1 MRVKQCKNEKQE
13 ATVVIPGKLPSG
25 KESMATNSTF
35 FPTNQQDL
43 LQLSL
48 ALSKKSPHPAHFLYN
63 SLPCFSSLHKIFL
76 LPLASSRFFFF
87 FLWSLLPKTSFSH
100 CSALS
105 STPLKSFS
113 QLFSHGFQTPLPR
126 CLSLP
131 LMLCFRSRNLA
142 AQAYSP
148 IVSESSWYVSP
159 IGSFKKRSLLQ
170 PTISYTCCQNFLKC
184 SKNVVQN
191 TPQTKRWGST
201 TSFIQIQL
209 LFIYI
214 ILRFI

>member
-87 FLWSLLPKTSFSH
+87 FLVFAAQNFFLSLFCSFLHPPEILLSAFFPWFSNSSSPLSLTPPHALFSLPKSCCPSLLPNCLWILLVCVTYGFLQEKVTAPAH
-100 CSALS
+100 YLIHLL
-105 STPLKSFS
+105 PK
-113 QLFSHGFQTPLPR
+113 LFK
-126 CLSLP
+126 
-131 LMLCFRSRNLA
+131 M
-142 AQAYSP
+142 
-148 IVSESSWYVSP
+148 
-159 IGSFKKRSLLQ
+159 
-170 PTISYTCCQNFLKC
+170 
-184 SKNVVQN
+184 
-191 TPQTKRWGST
+191 
-201 TSFIQIQL
+201 
-209 LFIYI
+209 
-214 ILRFI
+214 

>member
-1 MRVKQCKNEKQE
+1 MRNK
-13 ATVVIPGKLPSG
+13 KLQWSYPENFPQAMSRWLQALLFFSRIN
-25 KESMATNSTF
+25 KISLNFLLLSLKSPLTQLTF
-35 FPTNQQDL
+35 FTTPYLFSL
-43 LQLSL
+43 L
-48 ALSKKSPHPAHFLYN
+48 
-63 SLPCFSSLHKIFL
+63 CFSSFHKIFL

-87 FLWSLLPKTSFSH
+87 FLVFAAQNFFLSLFCSFLH
-100 CSALS
+100 
-105 STPLKSFS
+105 PLKSFS

-159 IGSFKKRSLLQ
+159 MGSFKKRSLLQ

-191 TPQTKRWGST
+191 IPQTKK
-201 TSFIQIQL
+201 
-209 LFIYI
+209 
-214 ILRFI
+214 